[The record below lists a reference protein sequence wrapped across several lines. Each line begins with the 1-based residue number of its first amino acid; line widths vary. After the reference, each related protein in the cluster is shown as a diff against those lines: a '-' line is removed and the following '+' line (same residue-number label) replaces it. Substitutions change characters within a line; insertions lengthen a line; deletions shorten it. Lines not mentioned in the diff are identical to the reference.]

1 MKKKALI
8 FIALLATSFSYAQSI
23 RVYNWDF
30 KNGSEAEVGKIFEQY
45 FDRER
50 NSGSAILQRV
60 RFLDNVTH
68 RVLLTGDP
76 ANWGS
81 KEETSDV
88 EWDAFLR
95 GMWMHQQSKAPGSY
109 TGKSLAWKE
118 GDREKNNVG
127 QMWMMKVADSKKY
140 LAAHNKFVKQTA
152 DIIGDRS
159 IGFGKLNMGR
169 NGATHYAVFYGDNLS
184 DVELTMDK
192 IRASKAYEELVENRG
207 EAEVLNSYM
216 VNTLMIL
223 E

>member
-1 MKKKALI
+1 
-8 FIALLATSFSYAQSI
+8 
-23 RVYNWDF
+23 
-30 KNGSEAEVGKIFEQY
+30 
-45 FDRER
+45 
-50 NSGSAILQRV
+50 
-60 RFLDNVTH
+60 
-68 RVLLTGDP
+68 
-76 ANWGS
+76 
-81 KEETSDV
+81 
-88 EWDAFLR
+88 
-95 GMWMHQQSKAPGSY
+95 MWI
-109 TGKSLAWKE
+109 
-118 GDREKNNVG
+118 
-127 QMWMMKVADSKKY
+127 MKVADSKKY

-192 IRASKAYEELVENRG
+192 IRASKAYDELVENRG

>member
-1 MKKKALI
+1 MKKKVLI

-23 RVYNWDF
+23 RVYNFNFND
-30 KNGSEAEVGKIFEQY
+30 GVESEVGKIFKEFQ
-45 FDRER
+45 DRER
-50 NSGSAILQRV
+50 NSGYAILQRV
-60 RFLDNVTH
+60 SFLDGVTH
-68 RVLLTGDP
+68 RALFTGDP
-76 ANWGS
+76 ANWGF
-81 KEETSDV
+81 KEEVGDA
-88 EWDAFLR
+88 EWDGFLSR
-95 GMWMHQQSKAPGSY
+95 MWMHQRAKAPGSF
-109 TGKSLAWKE
+109 TAKSLAWKE

-127 QMWMMKVADSKKY
+127 QMWIMKVADSKKY
-140 LAAHNKFVKQTA
+140 LAAHNKFVEQTA

-192 IRASKAYEELVENRG
+192 VRASKAYEELVENRG
-207 EAEVLNSYM
+207 AAEVLNSYM

>member
-1 MKKKALI
+1 
-8 FIALLATSFSYAQSI
+8 
-23 RVYNWDF
+23 
-30 KNGSEAEVGKIFEQY
+30 
-45 FDRER
+45 
-50 NSGSAILQRV
+50 
-60 RFLDNVTH
+60 
-68 RVLLTGDP
+68 
-76 ANWGS
+76 
-81 KEETSDV
+81 
-88 EWDAFLR
+88 
-95 GMWMHQQSKAPGSY
+95 MHQQSKAPGSY

-140 LAAHNKFVKQTA
+140 LAAHNKFVEQTA

-192 IRASKAYEELVENRG
+192 IRASKAYDELVENRG